1 MPASVARHNLPA
13 PVSGLVGRERELEEI
28 SDLLRKHRLVV
39 LNGVG
44 GSGKTRLA
52 LEIARQQV
60 GAWADGVWLADL
72 TPLADPALVP
82 DAVASALDSGGGDSQ
97 GESLVERTGESE
109 LLLVLDNCEHLV
121 DACAELVTAL
131 LHGCPNVR
139 VLATS
144 RVPLHVQGEVSF
156 EVDPLRTPVE
166 SASPDEIEDAPA
178 VRLFI
183 ERATSVRPALDAT
196 PEHLETAARISR
208 ELDGL
213 PLAIE
218 LAAARAKALS
228 LDEIATR
235 LGDRFRFLSSWR
247 RIVDPRHRTLEA
259 AMDWSYEL
267 LTEQERELPTDW
279 RSSPGGSRLRRRGS
293 VPGGRR
299 APEPRAHRAP
309 RRRLARSRRGRAR
322 IGRRDAHALL
332 ETVREYA
339 TKRLVETDAESQLR
353 RAHAEHFLRR
363 AQSAQLSTEA
373 GGEQRFEAVLFEQ
386 DNLRAAFDWALENDP
401 LLAAGLAISL
411 EQFWVSTR
419 PFEGIRWFEAL
430 HGHGAQL
437 PPELRARALLAHGG
451 MTFMAGDFERGEQL
465 YESALRAFRELGEE
479 ARAAEVLHRLA
490 MARLQA
496 DAPDEARALTT
507 EALGIQ
513 RRLGDRRGE
522 AVALGTLG
530 SIAHHE
536 GDHERAAE
544 LLEQSA
550 GLAAET
556 GFFWWRAHTLYELGE
571 IAVESGAWNRP
582 RSACGR
588 HSSKRSGSAS
598 GS

>member
-1 MPASVARHNLPA
+1 MRY
-13 PVSGLVGRERELEEI
+13 R
-28 SDLLRKHRLVV
+28 
-39 LNGVG
+39 
-44 GSGKTRLA
+44 
-52 LEIARQQV
+52 
-60 GAWADGVWLADL
+60 
-72 TPLADPALVP
+72 
-82 DAVASALDSGGGDSQ
+82 
-97 GESLVERTGESE
+97 
-109 LLLVLDNCEHLV
+109 
-121 DACAELVTAL
+121 
-131 LHGCPNVR
+131 
-139 VLATS
+139 
-144 RVPLHVQGEVSF
+144 
-156 EVDPLRTPVE
+156 
-166 SASPDEIEDAPA
+166 
-178 VRLFI
+178 
-183 ERATSVRPALDAT
+183 
-196 PEHLETAARISR
+196 
-208 ELDGL
+208 
-213 PLAIE
+213 
-218 LAAARAKALS
+218 
-228 LDEIATR
+228 
-235 LGDRFRFLSSWR
+235 
-247 RIVDPRHRTLEA
+247 
-259 AMDWSYEL
+259 
-267 LTEQERELPTDW
+267 
-279 RSSPGGSRLRRRGS
+279 
-293 VPGGRR
+293 
-299 APEPRAHRAP
+299 
-309 RRRLARSRRGRAR
+309 
-322 IGRRDAHALL
+322 LL

-419 PFEGIRWFEAL
+419 PFEGMRWFEAL

-437 PPELRARALLAHGG
+437 PPELRAQALLAHGG

-479 ARAAEVLHRLA
+479 DRAAEVLHRLA

-556 GFFWWRAHTLYELGE
+556 GFFWWRAHALRARRDRRRERGLESAEERLRQALEQAVGIGERQLTISTLALFARTAAERGAAERAGVLGGGRGRRAARTRRAMGGRARR
-571 IAVESGAWNRP
+571 ICRADPRKRGSRVRP
-582 RSACGR
+582 GTGERAKPRARRRCGGR
-588 HSSKRSGSAS
+588 PAGGVSVRGHGT
-598 GS
+598 